1 MNPERLQLASRA
13 STDPVALSQYRDL
26 VIKDIEQ
33 AITEY
38 PTLPL
43 DKQCATVNL
52 IMSDCKHLT
61 KEQRSIVYKRLEASN
76 IVTVDDA
83 LGQMEE
89 VDKPTDNTFMRTSPY
104 DQEGHFQ
111 VFKKMYGDKL
121 LYTRELGWFTY
132 SNGFW
137 DKDLAD
143 KYISEWITDM
153 LRQRKEEIKD
163 NPACVRKCEASRGN
177 IEAIK
182 AIAKD
187 RLLGKL
193 SDFNCEPHLLNVNN
207 GVLDLRTLELSG
219 HDAALKFNYKLPTNW
234 NPEADMTEWQSFIDK
249 AVDDPSAS
257 AMLKIAAGYT
267 ITGDTSAE
275 TMFYMFGPPRSGKG
289 TFMTAVQ
296 KLLGGLSNTVNIG
309 TLCSSSKQDNQNF
322 ELATLSLCRYI
333 TAAETGRDT
342 YLDAGRIK
350 NLTGNDPIQCAF
362 KFKDSFRYTPI
373 FKIWVSSN
381 HEVNVDASDDAVWD
395 RLRAFHFPNC
405 HKDDPDTSLKR
416 RLTTKLEPV
425 LRWCAEGAKEWFA
438 MQELGKPMPRTE
450 RMMSYLSERK
460 DESDYVKQFLAEQNI
475 QKAGMDSNAYKPA
488 HDLYGWF
495 KEFCSKHHID
505 KYMSLRNFISD
516 MKRRGFVYTTKR
528 VDNRPTR
535 VFMYKDA
542 PTDLEVMARKE
553 EEEVPF

>member
-1 MNPERLQLASRA
+1 MNSEILALAARVN
-13 STDPVALSQYRDL
+13 TDPSAMAEYRSL
-26 VIKDIEQ
+26 VLKDIENK
-33 AITEY
+33 ISEY
-38 PTLPL
+38 PSLPM
-43 DKQCATVNL
+43 DKQ
-52 IMSDCKHLT
+52 SDVLFGILTSCKHLS
-61 KEQRSIVYKRLEASN
+61 KEQQSMVYMRLDSEGILSMDDSSEKMDEISNLVDSTNLRSI
-76 IVTVDDA
+76 
-83 LGQMEE
+83 
-89 VDKPTDNTFMRTSPY
+89 PY

-111 VFKKMYGDKL
+111 VFKQLYGNKL

-132 SNGFW
+132 NNGFW

-143 KYISEWITDM
+143 KYISEWVTDT
-153 LRQRKEEIKD
+153 LRQRKEQVKD
-163 NPACVRKCEASRGN
+163 NPACIRKCEASRGN

-193 SDFNCEPHLLNVNN
+193 SDFNCEPHLLNVKN
-207 GVLDLRTLELSG
+207 GVLNLRTLELSA
-219 HDAALKFNYKLPTNW
+219 HDSSLKFNYKLPTNW
-234 NPEADMTEWQSFIDK
+234 NPNADMTEWQGFIDK

-296 KLLGGLSNTVNIG
+296 KLLDGLSNTVNIG

-322 ELATLSLCRYI
+322 ELATLSLCRYV
-333 TAAETGRDT
+333 TAAETSRDT

-405 HKDDPDTSLKR
+405 HKDSPDTSLKR
-416 RLTTKLEPV
+416 RLTSNLAPV

-450 RMMSYLSERK
+450 RMMAYLSERK
-460 DESDYVKQFLAEQNI
+460 DESDYVKQFLSDKEIESGGIDATEF
-475 QKAGMDSNAYKPA
+475 KVA
-488 HDLYGWF
+488 HELYGEF
-495 KEFCSKHHID
+495 KEFCGKHHID
-505 KYMSLRNFISD
+505 KFMSQRNFVSD
-516 MKRRGFVYTTKR
+516 MKRRGFRYTFRR
-528 VDNRPTR
+528 VMDKTAR
-535 VFMYKDA
+535 VFMYKSK
-542 PTDLEVMARKE
+542 PTDLEAMAAKT